1 MECENNFK
9 VYPDNFYSLTLYPIV
24 EKFTII
30 DIFTHQTINLSGHPS
45 GDRTLKLIKFTLLQK
60 TQSTRH
66 ILLCSFSL
74 YLTKIKVRKV
84 DHEIRTSP
92 SRRRSKKNSSS
103 RKRETARCQTPK
115 LFVNWPKKK
124 VSN

>member
-30 DIFTHQTINLSGHPS
+30 DVFAHQTINLSGHPS

-92 SRRRSKKNSSS
+92 SRRRSKKKLVQQKKGDGEMSDT
-103 RKRETARCQTPK
+103 ETLHELA
-115 LFVNWPKKK
+115 KKK
-124 VSN
+124 SK